1 MAARPQVTIF
11 SSESG
16 EAQGQTAMPGVFTA
30 PIRTDV
36 VHFVHTN
43 MSKNRRQPYA
53 VNESAGHQHSAESWG
68 TGRAVSRIPRVS
80 GGGNGRS
87 GQGAFGNMCRKGR
100 MFAPTKVWRH
110 WNRRINKNQRRYATA
125 SALAA
130 SALPALVEARGHR
143 IGDLPQVPLVVDDGI
158 ESMTSTRSAVSLLK
172 TVGAF
177 DDVEKS
183 RDSRKI
189 RPGHGKWR
197 NRRHVQR
204 RGPLVVYSNDK
215 GIVKAFRNIPG
226 VDLCSV
232 NALNLLQLAPGG
244 HVGRFIVWTQPAFEK
259 LDALFGSDNKAADA
273 NEKKRRG
280 GAYQL
285 PRHKM
290 INADVARLINS
301 DEVQAAVRPAKESSG
316 RRTQK
321 KNPLNNLN
329 VLLRLN
335 PYAKTFKRHEAV
347 FAEKQAAKKA
357 AKAK

>member
-1 MAARPQVTIF
+1 
-11 SSESG
+11 
-16 EAQGQTAMPGVFTA
+16 MPGVFTA

-36 VHFVHTN
+36 VHFVHVN

-53 VNESAGHQHSAESWG
+53 VNERAGHQHSAESWG

-125 SALAA
+125 SAVAA

-143 IGDLPQVPLVVDDGI
+143 ISDLPQVPLVVDDSI
-158 ESMTSTRSAVSLLK
+158 ESMQSTKKAIELLK
-172 TVGAF
+172 AVGAY
-177 DDVEKS
+177 DDVEHS
-183 RDSRKI
+183 RDSRKT

-204 RGPLVVYSNDK
+204 RGPLVVYNKND
-215 GIVKAFRNIPG
+215 GIVQAFRNVPG

-232 NALNLLQLAPGG
+232 SALNLLQLAPGG
-244 HVGRFIVWTQPAFEK
+244 HVGRFCIWSESAFKK
-259 LDALFGSDNKAADA
+259 LDALFGSDSAPADVS
-273 NEKKRRG
+273 EKKRRN
-280 GAYQL
+280 GAYVM

-290 INADVARLINS
+290 VNADVARLINS
-301 DEVQAAVRPAKESSG
+301 DEVQAVVRPVREGS
-316 RRTQK
+316 RHTTQK
-321 KNPLNNLN
+321 KNPLKNLN

-335 PYAKTFKRHEAV
+335 PYAKTFKRQETLFAQRRQEAR
-347 FAEKQAAKKA
+347 AKAAAAKRS
-357 AKAK
+357 

>member
-1 MAARPQVTIF
+1 MAARPQVTVY
-11 SSESG
+11 SSANG
-16 EAQGQTAMPGVFTA
+16 EAQGQSAMPGVFTA

-80 GGGNGRS
+80 GGGNSRS

-130 SALPALVEARGHR
+130 SALPSLVEARGHR
-143 IGDLPQVPLVVDDGI
+143 VSQLPQVPLVVDGAM
-158 ESMTSTRSAVSLLK
+158 ESMTSTKSAVTLLK
-172 TVGAF
+172 SVGAF
-177 DDVEKS
+177 EDCEKS
-183 RDSRKI
+183 AASRKV

-204 RGPLVVYSNDK
+204 RGPLVVYAKDN
-215 GIVKAFRNIPG
+215 GVVKAFRNVPG
-226 VDLCSV
+226 VDTCSV

-244 HVGRFIVWTQPAFEK
+244 HVGRFIVWTQPAFEA
-259 LDALFGSDNKAADA
+259 LDGLFGSDAKTADA
-273 NEKKRRG
+273 SMKKRRG
-280 GAYQL
+280 GAYQM

-290 INADVARLINS
+290 TNADVARLINS
-301 DEVQAAVRPAKESSG
+301 DEVQAAVRPVKQG
-316 RRTQK
+316 GVRRTMR
-321 KNPLNNLN
+321 KNPLNNLGA
-329 VLLRLN
+329 LLRLN
-335 PYAKTFKRHEAV
+335 PYAKTFKRQEAV
-347 FAEKQAAKKA
+347 YAEKQAAKRA
-357 AKAK
+357 AKN